1 MNTKENSSLDNDLVE
16 NALAESERLIEI
28 ETKLAYQED
37 LLQSLNDIV
46 VQQRQQID
54 VLQLKINKLSERL
67 SIDSNDSEISGS
79 AFNNAEDELPP
90 HY

>member
-1 MNTKENSSLDNDLVE
+1 MNKQKHNVEAHDKASDIAND
-16 NALAESERLIEI
+16 RLIDI

-46 VQQRQQID
+46 VEQRRFID
-54 VLQLKINKLSERL
+54 LLEIRLQRLAEKIN
-67 SIDSNDSEISGS
+67 S
-79 AFNNAEDELPP
+79 ANQGEQFSDNAEDELPP